1 MNSLALAGDAAPKI
15 GVIRGSTMTES
26 IYFWGNGSGYRPT
39 DYHAGL
45 ELVGMRQRELRD
57 LRRHDRQAWQA
68 RGAGQ

>member
-1 MNSLALAGDAAPKI
+1 
-15 GVIRGSTMTES
+15 MTES